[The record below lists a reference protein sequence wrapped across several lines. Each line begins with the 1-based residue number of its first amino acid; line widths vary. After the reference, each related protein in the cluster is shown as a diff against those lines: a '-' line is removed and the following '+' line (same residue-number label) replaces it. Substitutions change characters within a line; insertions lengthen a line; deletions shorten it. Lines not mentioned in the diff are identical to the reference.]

1 MWPQGMRI
9 VVQFSTSN
17 MSPQGDQTHTTC
29 CAQQCCN
36 MLCSNIAIAWPELA
50 NVGPTMLQSFGQ
62 GLTYATCDFLVSD
75 HVYFVHPSTDISV
88 NISTDTWPMYRLTY
102 RPSVDRYVGRHI
114 DRLSA
119 DITTKIHRSTYRPM
133 YQPRFR
139 PSDGRHISR
148 LSADISVD
156 IAVNTRPI
164 CWPLIVGGISVDC
177 RWYIGQ
183 KLRLWDVGNEYT
195 FSILQCKT

>member
-36 MLCSNIAIAWPELA
+36 MLCSNIAIARPELA
-50 NVGPTMLQSFGQ
+50 NVGPTMLQSFAQ

-88 NISTDTWPMYRLTY
+88 DISTDT
-102 RPSVDRYVGRHI
+102 RPICRPVDTS
-114 DRLSA
+114 DMS
-119 DITTKIHRSTYRPM
+119 TKKCRSTYRPICR
-133 YQPRFR
+133 PRVVVR
-139 PSDGRHISR
+139 S
-148 LSADISVD
+148 SADMSIDRLLIFRRYFTATCVLVTVACVAD
-156 IAVNTRPI
+156 II
-164 CWPLIVGGISVDC
+164 
-177 RWYIGQ
+177 
-183 KLRLWDVGNEYT
+183 
-195 FSILQCKT
+195 